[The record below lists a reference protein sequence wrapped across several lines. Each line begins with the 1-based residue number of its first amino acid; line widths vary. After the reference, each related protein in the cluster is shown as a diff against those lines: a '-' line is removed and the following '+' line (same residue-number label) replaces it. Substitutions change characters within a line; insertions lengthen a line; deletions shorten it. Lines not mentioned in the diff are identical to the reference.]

1 MVKNLEDQINFQKVQ
16 KAEEG
21 DVCVFRRVVVA
32 AVAAATIELI
42 VSDQVPC

>member
-1 MVKNLEDQINFQKVQ
+1 MVKYLEEQINFQKVQ

-32 AVAAATIELI
+32 AVAAATIELS
-42 VSDQVPC
+42 VRDHVPC